1 MSTKKAW
8 MIFAIIAP
16 VYVCTMFYRMAPTV
30 LALDIAKDMS
40 LSASDMSML
49 GAATML
55 GYGIMQLPSGLLSDW
70 LGGKKTLTIFT
81 VLVGLSTLWFGL
93 SHSLTSVTAARFI
106 TGVGIA
112 ATIPCLSILARWFPA
127 TMYARVSGIMFAGG
141 TCGTLIASTPLAV
154 ASNLWGWRPT
164 ILAFGVLSLVLA
176 SLVLFFVSDSPER
189 ARAASRPVKK
199 EHTLF
204 QGLKVVLSSR
214 NFWLLCIMYSCVL
227 LVYFG
232 FAGLWW
238 GPYLMQGCGLSK
250 IEAGNILFLGT
261 LLSVP
266 AMPVLTAI
274 SDKIRSRKKVIIPC
288 VAVILSV
295 MSVMAFFPGSLSQPV
310 LVLLAVLF
318 TSACGM
324 SALGLTSGKE
334 LFPLGIMGTATGCLN
349 SFPPML
355 AAVSQKIFGYI
366 LESSAAYG
374 AGDYSAAYMR
384 AMIFNVALLAVAM
397 LIAPFIKETY
407 PKE

>member
-1 MSTKKAW
+1 MSIKKAW
-8 MIFAIIAP
+8 LIFAIIAP
-16 VYVCTMFYRMAPTV
+16 VYICTMFYRMAPTV

-55 GYGIMQLPSGLLSDW
+55 GYGIMQLPSGMLSDW

-93 SHSLTSVTAARFI
+93 SHSLSSVTVARFI

-127 TMYARVSGIMFAGG
+127 TQYARVSGIMFAGG

-154 ASNLWGWRPT
+154 ASNLWGWWPT

-176 SLVLFFVSDSPER
+176 ALVLVFVSDSPDKIGS
-189 ARAASRPVKK
+189 ASKPSTRGCS
-199 EHTLF
+199 LF
-204 QGLKVVLSSR
+204 HGLKVVLTSR
-214 NFWLLCIMYSCVL
+214 DFWLLCIMYSCVL

-266 AMPVLTAI
+266 AMPILTAI
-274 SDKIRSRKKVIIPC
+274 SDEIRSRKKVMVPC
-288 VAVILSV
+288 VAVILAV
-295 MSVMAFFPGSLSQPV
+295 MSVMAFFPGRLSQPV

-366 LESSAAYG
+366 LESSSSYA

-384 AMIFNVALLAVAM
+384 AMLFNVALLVVAM
-397 LIAPFIKETY
+397 LIVPFVRETY
-407 PKE
+407 PKG